1 MGYPES
7 LRSPYGSIKP
17 QRVTDWGG
25 GGDSDTAVGAGIA
38 TTILFGPIGLLGFLA
53 KNHDFN
59 FIVNG
64 YDNAGKKT
72 SISVQFKNDKPA
84 KRFVN
89 EMQLVTKLGMGQV
102 RTAKEIMAV

>member
-1 MGYPES
+1 VSGTTAIAGTYEALCGGTKCTVYVS
-7 LRSPYGSIKP
+7 ASEIRSPYGSIKL

-25 GGDSDTAVGAGIA
+25 GGDRDTAVGAGIA

-64 YDNAGKKT
+64 YDNAGK
-72 SISVQFKNDKPA
+72 
-84 KRFVN
+84 
-89 EMQLVTKLGMGQV
+89 
-102 RTAKEIMAV
+102 